1 MQKRDLNF
9 IYQQLRK
16 YLTYQTLKK
25 WKSKE
30 YDTPNYWERNW
41 IESFLKKFKLSLN
54 EKRIIY
60 NKLSIY
66 FDEYS

>member
-1 MQKRDLNF
+1 MQKKDLNF
-9 IYQQLRK
+9 IYHQLRK

-41 IESFLKKFKLSLN
+41 IENFLKKFKLSSN